1 MIRHDNIRFFMSVAV
16 LLLLTIVVS
25 CDRFE
30 YGYDENNPGDIRP
43 NESHLNFSVSW
54 DQTDLPSGKTP
65 DGLTVLMSRKVN
77 SLHYVWQID
86 GKGTFIIPEPEAND
100 SDAPEASGP
109 SMPIIRNGNYYTI
122 AYSDDA
128 GFYQFSSNSEFAED
142 PSKSMLDLFVN
153 IPSLSDDEVSPDKD
167 LIDFNSYAGFVKHAE
182 CPLYLDIIKDVAF
195 PSPASSVVLH
205 PKDLTRE
212 LTFRIKA
219 TTEEGVTIDCIT
231 GVLSGVA
238 TQVQLMS
245 GLMTRASTAKVAFE
259 MKCVGTE
266 DGIDKEGSRI
276 LYDIYEGKVRL
287 LGLFPP
293 EDKSFITGPGILQV
307 SVEASVA
314 DGGKTRNRVFHAGLN
329 LLDLLDDADLMV
341 LSADKIGYSMIEQ
354 KQIRKIVIQPVLNVM
369 KNHIMANE
377 AEGLDQWFENEAEI
391 LPEV

>member
-1 MIRHDNIRFFMSVAV
+1 MMRQNNIRFFRSVAT
-16 LLLLTIVVS
+16 LLLLVVAVS
-25 CDRFE
+25 CSRFE

-43 NESHLNFSVSW
+43 NESHLNFSVLW
-54 DQTDLPSGKTP
+54 DQANMSSGKIP
-65 DGLTVLMSRKVN
+65 DGLTILMSRKVN

-86 GKGTFIIPEPEAND
+86 GKGAFIIPEPETHD

-109 SMPIIRNGNYYTI
+109 LMPIVRNGNYFAI
-122 AYSDDA
+122 AYGDDA
-128 GFYQFSSNSEFAED
+128 GFYQFSSNSEFEED
-142 PSKSMLDLFVN
+142 PSKSMLELYVS

-182 CPLYLDIIKDVAF
+182 YPLYLDILKDVAF
-195 PSPASSVVLH
+195 PSPTSSVVLH
-205 PKDLTRE
+205 PKDFTRE

-219 TTEEGVTIDCIT
+219 TTEEGVTIDHIT

-238 TQVQLMS
+238 TQIQLMS
-245 GLMTRASTAKVAFE
+245 GLMSRVNTAKVTFE
-259 MKCVGTE
+259 MECVGTE
-266 DGIDKEGSRI
+266 EGLDKEGRLM

-287 LGLFPP
+287 FGLFPP
-293 EDKSFITGPGILQV
+293 EDKAFITGPGILQV

-314 DGGKTRNRVFHAGLN
+314 DRGKTRKRVFHAGLN
-329 LLDLLDDADLMV
+329 LLDLLNNADLMV

-354 KQIRKIVIQPVLNVM
+354 KQIRKIVIQPVLKVM

-391 LPEV
+391 FPEV